1 MMTSDLVYD
10 KQLGLYTVTPE
21 FAHDLLTKRRL
32 KKISAKKLGVALD
45 IDDWTILTIEHVMKG
60 KRSKRIRKG
69 VYQIIKAWLE
79 E

>member
-1 MMTSDLVYD
+1 MMTLDLVYD
-10 KQLGLYTVTPE
+10 KQLGLYIVTPE
-21 FAHDLLTKRRL
+21 FAHDLLAKRRRQ
-32 KKISAKKLGVALD
+32 KISAKKLGVALD

>member
-1 MMTSDLVYD
+1 MMTSDLVCD

-21 FAHDLLTKRRL
+21 FAHDLLTKRRHQ
-32 KKISAKKLGVALD
+32 KISAKNLGVALD
-45 IDDWTILTIEHVMKG
+45 IDEWTILTIEHVMKG

>member
-21 FAHDLLTKRRL
+21 FAHDLLKKRRL
-32 KKISAKKLGVALD
+32 KKISAKNLGVALD

-60 KRSKRIRKG
+60 KRSKRIRQG